1 MASGMSSRVAPPGD
15 CGPGLVPGPS
25 AWAEGRPGRAPA
37 GAPRRGPDVPGL
49 EAPGFH
55 RWPEAAEAGRPEFP
69 PERAPGA
76 PPEEVRPEPR
86 VPRGRPGPLGRPVS
100 LEYLRSGPFDRGSSA
115 PAARELPLHRDP
127 DAAEPR
133 PSRGAESRGRSARGA
148 ELRGA
153 ELRGAELRNPPERGA
168 LSSEAPSRA
177 AREAPLRGAPDQ
189 GADVRCASVRGPPVL
204 GPPVRGPPERGASAR
219 EAPLRGAPD
228 RGADVRGA
236 PVRGAPVRGAPVRG
250 APVRGA
256 PVRGADVRGAP
267 VPVRG
272 APVRGPPSR
281 SEGRDRPGVPSRGL
295 PAISERPW
303 PSARVSGRPRQL
315 FPGPERGARAGVAGR
330 PPWRRSVAPPEAP
343 PDRGV
348 RDDDPAGRPRPARA
362 LFPASSRSPATV
374 FLQAGLTATVP
385 HNPCGSKT
393 SYT

>member
-1 MASGMSSRVAPPGD
+1 MSSRVAPPGD

-133 PSRGAESRGRSARGA
+133 PSRVAESRGRSARGA

-189 GADVRCASVRGPPVL
+189 GADVR
-204 GPPVRGPPERGASAR
+204 
-219 EAPLRGAPD
+219 
-228 RGADVRGA
+228 GA

-256 PVRGADVRGAP
+256 PVRGAPVRGAP

-295 PAISERPW
+295 PAISGRPW